1 MLNQTLNDAQIVA
14 GIDNQQQKNHCVYN
28 CEVYPNGEKPLLLM
42 CTQYLAVDDK
52 LKWNV
57 FLSYVR
63 TLGLKVDRQFYA
75 NLRKI
80 YEQIFTHCQ
89 EEDLILLESQFGKPA
104 EGYQDNQLQEIFFMF
119 SKCSPFNNDART
131 GRFLKIGAQLEP
143 ENLDDRSTVVA
154 VQLFRK
160 FFLQY
165 ADYNF
170 KQPNPFHIIKNSNA
184 IHYDTTVVREKI
196 VNILIKN
203 EDFLNYIEKHTS
215 LFQSQSFFDQQ
226 KKSDL
231 QKEILMKFLI
241 ENTDLHHFIIM
252 VYDLLNKVTEGEFN
266 STLILKHISLQIL
279 DPFIHPLALSI
290 CDFYEQI
297 LEEEYEGTEDVKQ
310 MKEKYLPKITFLNM
324 DGYDSEFNYKLL
336 DNYSDSCQ
344 YISVLDEM
352 LDSDDKSQMFD
363 LVTKDRNCFMQAKNS
378 YIIPIRQSHKQKRLN
393 DMHFRHIL
401 DLLVYPLIKSFQPQ
415 VIIFSYSFAY
425 FNQESD
431 IQLSSKL
438 FTEITT
444 HLSLISNYKVIFL
457 PRILSS
463 GVQIQDH
470 RFEIELLKTDHKN
483 ILYYLN
489 IYLTHAQQSFK
500 FLHPSIQ
507 QNCELSHYANYAMK
521 IVKSNS
527 FYEKKKQGNITHYV
541 LNKEKERY
549 MFEILSGFLES
560 CRKSYLQEVKDKDK
574 RMQDPNLQCQDL
586 LQYKLSYANLLDKLY
601 QFHQKHLFSNLFK
614 STQQQIHTYK
624 LLSKQHQKTQR
635 REDSQ
640 FVSFLAQDLKDY
652 IYVIEN
658 LVNDEPQ
665 LLQIYL
671 RRLQSPVYIHNRL
684 TQYFVNYKLKTILFI
699 NVLSFID
706 IRDIGID
713 SYQVCL
719 VNYEQYL
726 NTVQKTN
733 QIWAEIQVIHETT
746 EPPVFFRSLCFDKL
760 KNNIYCIYGKEAKN
774 NTLCDSIDTYNFEKQ
789 TYKTIYR
796 DKNTKKESDTY
807 FARAYAS
814 SAVFSFGQQQKTCS
828 EVWTFGGSFL
838 GHYNQEF
845 QNMGFCNLVER
856 LFISEG
862 SYRSEKINK
871 ELIVPLSMRPMYG
884 SLMLS
889 VQDNDESAILIIG
902 GSQNELLVNM
912 EQQEYIGYKF
922 QQIDNQYYVSA
933 ITNRGQKI
941 NPISFYSQ
949 NQNIYSVQDKIY
961 ILNDA
966 TQILGKSYRWNN
978 ETNELEETDPFSPYG
993 ILSITTLKI
1002 SNNLSSQEIFQK
1014 KKISIIS
1021 IDAKNVILNGPQVEQ
1036 PFAQMHKAMK
1046 FLYKEQ
1052 DNVNYQARIIFQD
1065 NNNNEIVGL
1074 IKNFQ
1079 LTRYIYLYVNIK
1091 QDENVQQGYLKPC
1104 SICVSYSNKSL
1115 YLLTTN
1121 IENGFVYF
1129 TIYSYQI
1136 NQLIQDI
1143 NLSLNK
1149 NNTKLVLNVYTIFA
1163 KVVMHLPNN
1172 VEKIFKQL
1180 TCDNENLYLIGGYM
1194 GLIYQQNDLDLI
1206 LLQGQQTY
1214 KYHKHIE
1221 NGNNNN
1227 FKIPFDNPE
1236 QNSTFGQSNK
1246 YMYEFPY
1253 IIWTAKDQIL
1263 IIEKEFKQKFF
1274 SEVIDRVHHDFKI
1287 WITKFEIQMNESW
1300 EQGILVLPSFLLTK
1314 AYVEMTSQVITD
1326 KLKEQIQHRKL
1337 DLFLQNTNTE
1347 FETIVKIVDYISID
1361 QRIILTC
1368 AVQVLNFIQM
1378 LSFEFSL
1385 ENQEE
1390 YLLQYK
1396 YNGTHQQHQHARRYS
1411 VPIFIPKVTLLVT
1424 TQKQA
1429 VIEGYQIY
1437 DPVNEHQTIR
1447 QQNQS
1452 QIIVKM
1458 KEQIK
1463 VYNLIPQT

>member
-14 GIDNQQQKNHCVYN
+14 GIDNLKQKNHCVFNYELYN
-28 CEVYPNGEKPLLLM
+28 NCEKPLLLM
-42 CTQYLAVDDK
+42 CNQYLAVDYK
-52 LKWNV
+52 LKWKV
-57 FLSYVR
+57 FLSYVH
-63 TLGLKVDRQFYA
+63 TLGLKVDQQFYM
-75 NLRKI
+75 NLQKI
-80 YEQIFTHCQ
+80 YEQIFAHCY
-89 EEDLILLESQFGKPA
+89 EEDIIELQSEFGKPV
-104 EGYQDNQLQEIFFMF
+104 EGYQDNQLQELFFMF
-119 SKCSPFNNDART
+119 SKCSPFNNDAKT
-131 GRFLKIGAQLEP
+131 GRFLKIGASLQP

-170 KQPNPFHIIKNSNA
+170 KQPNPFHIIKNSNN
-184 IHYDTTVVREKI
+184 IHYDTTVFREKI

-203 EDFLNYIEKHTS
+203 EDFLNYIEQHTS
-215 LFQSQSFFDQQ
+215 LFQNQTFFDQQ
-226 KKSDL
+226 KKLEL
-231 QKEILMKFLI
+231 QKEILMKFLY
-241 ENTDLHHFIIM
+241 ENTDLNHFIIM

-297 LEEEYEGTEDVKQ
+297 LEEYEGTEDVTQ
-310 MKEKYLPKITFLNM
+310 LKEKYLPKITFLNM
-324 DGYDSEFNYKLL
+324 DGFDSEFNYKLL
-336 DNYSDSCQ
+336 DNYSNSCQ

-352 LDSDDKSQMFD
+352 LDCDDNSQMFD
-363 LVTKDRNCFMQAKNS
+363 LVTKDKSCFMQAKNS
-378 YIIPIRQSHKQKRLN
+378 YIIPIRQCHKQKQLN

-483 ILYYLN
+483 IVYYLN
-489 IYLTHAQQSFK
+489 IYSTHIQQSFK
-500 FLHPSIQ
+500 FLHPSNQ
-507 QNCELSHYANYAMK
+507 QHCELSHYANNAMK

-527 FYEKKKQGNITHYV
+527 FYEKKKQGNIIHYY

-586 LQYKLSYANLLDKLY
+586 IQYKLSYVKLLDKLF
-601 QFHQKHLFSNLFK
+601 QFHEKHFFSNLFK

-624 LLSKQHQKTQR
+624 LLFKQHQKTKR

-652 IYVIEN
+652 IYVIDN
-658 LVNDEPQ
+658 FVNNEPQ
-665 LLQIYL
+665 LLQINL
-671 RRLQSPVYIHNRL
+671 RKLQSPVYIHNRL
-684 TQYFVNYKLKTILFI
+684 TQYFVNYKLKSILFI

-706 IRDIGID
+706 IRDIVID

-719 VNYEQYL
+719 VNYEKYL
-726 NTVQKTN
+726 NPVQKIN
-733 QIWAEIQVIHETT
+733 QIWAEIEVIHETT
-746 EPPVFFRSLCFDKL
+746 EQPVFFRSLCFDKQ

-774 NTLCDSIDTYNFEKQ
+774 NTLCDSIDIFNFEKQ
-789 TYKTIYR
+789 TFTTIYR

-814 SAVFSFGQQQKTCS
+814 SVVFPINQQIKNYS

-856 LFISEG
+856 IFISEG

-871 ELIVPLSMRPMYG
+871 EQIIPLSMRPMYG

-902 GSQNELLVNM
+902 GSQNELLVNI
-912 EQQEYIGYKF
+912 EKQEYIGYKF
-922 QQIDNQYYVSA
+922 QQIDNHYYVSA
-933 ITNRGQKI
+933 ITNLGQKI

-949 NQNIYSVQDKIY
+949 NQNIYSDQDKIY

-966 TQILGKSYRWNN
+966 TQILGKSYRFNN
-978 ETNELEETDPFSPYG
+978 QTNELEETDPFSPYG
-993 ILSITTLKI
+993 ILSLTTLKI
-1002 SNNLSSQEIFQK
+1002 SNNLTSSEFFQK
-1014 KKISIIS
+1014 RRISIIG
-1021 IDAKNVILNGPQVEQ
+1021 IDAKNDILNATQVIQ

-1052 DNVNYQARIIFQD
+1052 DNMNYQARIIFQD
-1065 NNNNEIVGL
+1065 NNEIVGL

-1079 LTRYIYLYVNIK
+1079 LTKYIYLYVNIK
-1091 QDENVQQGYLKPC
+1091 QDENIHEGYLKPC
-1104 SICVSYSNKSL
+1104 SMCVSYKNKSL

-1143 NLSLNK
+1143 NLSLN
-1149 NNTKLVLNVYTIFA
+1149 NNNKKLVLNVYTIFA
-1163 KVVMHLPNN
+1163 KVVMHMSNN

-1194 GLIYQQNDLDLI
+1194 GLIYQQNDLDLL

-1221 NGNNNN
+1221 NVNNNN

-1236 QNSTFGQSNK
+1236 QYSKYGQSNK
-1246 YMYEFPY
+1246 YMYESPY
-1253 IIWTAKDQIL
+1253 IIWTNSDQIL
-1263 IIEKEFKQKFF
+1263 IIEKEFKQKYF

-1287 WITKFEIQMNESW
+1287 WITKFEIQINETW
-1300 EQGILVLPSFLLTK
+1300 EQGILVLPSFLLSK

-1347 FETIVKIVDYISID
+1347 FETIVKIVDYVSID

-1378 LSFEFSL
+1378 LSFEFSI

-1396 YNGTHQQHQHARRYS
+1396 YNGTHQQHQLARRYS

-1429 VIEGYQIY
+1429 IIDGYQIY

>member
-14 GIDNQQQKNHCVYN
+14 GIDNLKQKNHCVYN
-28 CEVYPNGEKPLLLM
+28 YELYPNCEKPLLLM
-42 CTQYLAVDDK
+42 CNQYLAVDDK
-52 LKWNV
+52 LKWSI
-57 FLSYVR
+57 FLSYVH
-63 TLGLKVDRQFYA
+63 TLGLKVDRQFYV
-75 NLRKI
+75 NLGKI
-80 YEQIFTHCQ
+80 YEQIFNHCY
-89 EEDLILLESQFGKPA
+89 EEDLIQLEQEFGKPA
-104 EGYQDNQLQEIFFMF
+104 EGYQDNQLQELFFMF
-119 SKCSPFNNDART
+119 SKCSPFNNDAKT
-131 GRFLKIGAQLEP
+131 GRFLKIGASLQP

-170 KQPNPFHIIKNSNA
+170 KQPNPFHIIKNSNVM
-184 IHYDTTVVREKI
+184 HYDTNVVREKI
-196 VNILIKN
+196 VNLMMKN
-203 EDFLNYIEKHTS
+203 QDFLNYIEQHTS
-215 LFQSQSFFDQQ
+215 LFQSHILFDQLKKLDHQ
-226 KKSDL
+226 KDS
-231 QKEILMKFLI
+231 LMKFLY
-241 ENTDLHHFIIM
+241 ENTDLQHFIIM

-266 STLILKHISLQIL
+266 STLILKHITLQIL

-297 LEEEYEGTEDVKQ
+297 LEEYEGTEEVKQ

-324 DGYDSEFNYKLL
+324 DGFDFEFNYKLL
-336 DNYSDSCQ
+336 DNYSGSCQ

-363 LVTKDRNCFMQAKNS
+363 LVTKDKISFMQAKNS
-378 YIIPIRQSHKQKRLN
+378 YIIPIRQSHNQKRLN

-489 IYLTHAQQSFK
+489 IYITHVQQSFK
-500 FLHPSIQ
+500 FLHPSNQ
-507 QNCELSHYANYAMK
+507 QHYCELSHYANNAMK

-527 FYEKKKQGNITHYV
+527 FYEKKKQGNIIHFV

-586 LQYKLSYANLLDKLY
+586 LQYKLSYAELLNKLY
-601 QFHQKHLFSNLFK
+601 QYHEKHLFSNLFK

-624 LLSKQHQKTQR
+624 LLSKQHQKTQIK
-635 REDSQ
+635 EDSQ

-652 IYVIEN
+652 IYVIDN
-658 LVNDEPQ
+658 LVNNEPQ

-684 TQYFVNYKLKTILFI
+684 TQYFVNYKLKSILFI

-706 IRDIGID
+706 IRDIGINA
-713 SYQVCL
+713 YQVCQ
-719 VNYEQYL
+719 VNYEKYL
-726 NTVQKTN
+726 NPVQKTD
-733 QIWAEIQVIHETT
+733 QIWAEIIVIHETT
-746 EPPVFFRSLCFDKL
+746 EPVFFRSLCFDKQ
-760 KNNIYCIYGKEAKN
+760 KNNVYCIYGKEAKN
-774 NTLCDSIDTYNFEKQ
+774 NTLRDSIDTFNFEKN
-789 TYKTIYR
+789 TFTTIYR
-796 DKNTKKESDTY
+796 DKKTKKESDTY

-814 SAVFSFGQQQKTCS
+814 SVVFSFNQQSKPYT

-838 GHYNQEF
+838 GHYNQAF

-856 LFISEG
+856 LFISED

-902 GSQNELLVNM
+902 GSQNELLVNI

-922 QQIDNQYYVSA
+922 QQIDNHYYVSA
-933 ITNRGQKI
+933 ITNFGQKI

-949 NQNIYSVQDKIY
+949 NQNIYSHQDKIY

-966 TQILGKSYRWNN
+966 TQILGKSYRFNN
-978 ETNELEETDPFSPYG
+978 ETNEFEVTDPFSPYG
-993 ILSITTLKI
+993 ILSLTSLNI
-1002 SNNLSSQEIFQK
+1002 SYNLSSQEIFQK
-1014 KKISIIS
+1014 RKISIIS
-1021 IDAKNVILNGPQVEQ
+1021 IDANNIILNGTQVVQ

-1052 DNVNYQARIIFQD
+1052 DNLNYQARIIFQD
-1065 NNNNEIVGL
+1065 NNEIVGL
-1074 IKNFQ
+1074 IKNFEF
-1079 LTRYIYLYVNIK
+1079 TRYIYLYVNIK
-1091 QDENVQQGYLKPC
+1091 QDENMHQGYLKPC
-1104 SICVSYSNKSL
+1104 SMCVSYSNKSL

-1121 IENGFVYF
+1121 IENGSVYF

-1143 NLSLNK
+1143 NLSLNNDNK
-1149 NNTKLVLNVYTIFA
+1149 KLILNVYTIFA
-1163 KVVMHLPNN
+1163 KVVMHLSNN

-1180 TCDNENLYLIGGYM
+1180 TCDDENLYLIGGYM
-1194 GLIYQQNDLDLI
+1194 GLIYQQNDLDLL

-1214 KYHKHIE
+1214 KYHKNIE
-1221 NGNNNN
+1221 NINNKN
-1227 FKIPFDNPE
+1227 FKIPFVNPE
-1236 QNSTFGQSNK
+1236 QYSKFGQSNK
-1246 YMYEFPY
+1246 YMYESPY
-1253 IIWTAKDQIL
+1253 IIWTNSDQIL
-1263 IIEKEFKQKFF
+1263 IIEKQFKQKYF

-1287 WITKFEIQMNESW
+1287 WITKFEISINESW

-1314 AYVEMTSQVITD
+1314 AYVEMTSQVVTD
-1326 KLKEQIQHRKL
+1326 KMKEQIQHRKL

-1429 VIEGYQIY
+1429 IIDGYQIY
-1437 DPVNEHQTIR
+1437 DPINEFQTIR

-1463 VYNLIPQT
+1463 VYNLIPQL

>member
-14 GIDNQQQKNHCVYN
+14 GIDNLKTKNQCAYN
-28 CEVYPNGEKPLLLM
+28 YELFANGEKPLLLM

-52 LKWNV
+52 LKWSV

-63 TLGLKVDRQFYA
+63 TLKLKVDRQFYV
-75 NLRKI
+75 NLGKI
-80 YEQIFTHCQ
+80 YEQIFGHCY
-89 EEDLILLESQFGKPA
+89 EDDLIYLESEFGKPT
-104 EGYQDNQLQEIFFMF
+104 EGYQDNQLQELFFMF

-131 GRFLKIGAQLEP
+131 GRFLKIGAQLQP

-160 FFLQY
+160 FFIQY

-170 KQPNPFHIIKNSNA
+170 KQPNPFHIIKNSNSM
-184 IHYDTTVVREKI
+184 HYDTTVVREKI
-196 VNILIKN
+196 VNLMMKN
-203 EDFLNYIEKHTS
+203 QDFLNYIEQHTS
-215 LFQSQSFFDQQ
+215 LFQSQGHFDQPKKTEHQ
-226 KKSDL
+226 KDS
-231 QKEILMKFLI
+231 LMKFFY

-252 VYDLLNKVTEGEFN
+252 VYDLLNKVTEGELN
-266 STLILKHISLQIL
+266 STLLLKHISLQIL

-290 CDFYEQI
+290 CDFYESI
-297 LEEEYEGTEDVKQ
+297 LEEEYEGTEEVKQ
-310 MKEKYLPKITFLNM
+310 MKEKYLPKITFFNM
-324 DGYDSEFNYKLL
+324 DGIDFEFNYKLL

-344 YISVLDEM
+344 YISVVDEM
-352 LDSDDKSQMFD
+352 LESDDNSQMFD
-363 LVTKDRNCFMQAKNS
+363 LVTKDKNCFMQAKNS

-401 DLLVYPLIKSFQPQ
+401 DLLVYPLIKQFQPQ

-489 IYLTHAQQSFK
+489 IYITQVQQSFK
-500 FLHPSIQ
+500 FLHPSNQ
-507 QNCELSHYANYAMK
+507 QHCELSHYANNAMK

-527 FYEKKKQGNITHYV
+527 FYEKKRQGNISHFV

-601 QFHQKHLFSNLFK
+601 QCHQKHLFSNLFK

-652 IYVIEN
+652 IYVIDN
-658 LVNDEPQ
+658 LVNNEPQ

-684 TQYFVNYKLKTILFI
+684 TQYFVNYKLKSILFI

-719 VNYEQYL
+719 VNYEKYL
-726 NTVQKTN
+726 NPVQKTK
-733 QIWAEIQVIHETT
+733 QIWAEIEVIHETP

-760 KNNIYCIYGKEAKN
+760 KNIIYCIYGKEAKN
-774 NTLCDSIDTYNFEKQ
+774 NTLCDSIDIFTFEKNSFR
-789 TYKTIYR
+789 TIYR
-796 DKNTKKESDTY
+796 DKTTKKASDTY

-814 SAVFSFGQQQKTCS
+814 SVVFSFNQQYKPYS

-838 GHYNQEF
+838 GHYNQEY

-856 LFISEG
+856 LFISED

-902 GSQNELLVNM
+902 GSQNELLVNID
-912 EQQEYIGYKF
+912 QQEYIGYKF

-933 ITNRGQKI
+933 ITNVGPKI

-949 NQNIYSVQDKIY
+949 NQNIYSEQDKIF

-966 TQILGKSYRWNN
+966 TQILGKSYRCNS

-993 ILSITTLKI
+993 ILSLTDLKI
-1002 SNNLSSQEIFQK
+1002 SNNLSSQELFQK
-1014 KKISIIS
+1014 QKISTIS
-1021 IDAKNVILNGPQVEQ
+1021 IDAKNVILNGTQVIQ

-1052 DNVNYQARIIFQD
+1052 DYVNYSARIIFQD
-1065 NNNNEIVGL
+1065 NDEIVGL
-1074 IKNFQ
+1074 IKNYES
-1079 LTRYIYLYVNIK
+1079 TRYIHLYVNIK
-1091 QDENVQQGYLKPC
+1091 QDDNIHQCYLKPC
-1104 SICVSYSNKSL
+1104 SMCVSYSNKCL

-1121 IENGFVYF
+1121 IENGSVYF

-1136 NQLIQDI
+1136 NQLNQDI
-1143 NLSLNK
+1143 NLALN
-1149 NNTKLVLNVYTIFA
+1149 NNSTKLVLNVYTIFA
-1163 KVVMHLPNN
+1163 KVVMHLSSN
-1172 VEKIFKQL
+1172 VERIFKQL
-1180 TCDNENLYLIGGYM
+1180 TCDDENLYLIGGYM
-1194 GLIYQQNDLDLI
+1194 GLIYQQSDLDLL
-1206 LLQGQQTY
+1206 LLQGQHTY
-1214 KYHKHIE
+1214 KYHKNTE
-1221 NGNNNN
+1221 NTNNDN

-1236 QNSTFGQSNK
+1236 QYQKFGQSNK
-1246 YMYEFPY
+1246 YMYESPY
-1253 IIWTAKDQIL
+1253 IIWINADQTL
-1263 IIEKEFKQKFF
+1263 IIEKNFKQKYF
-1274 SEVIDRVHHDFKI
+1274 SEVIDKVHHDFKI
-1287 WITKFEIQMNESW
+1287 WITKFEIQNNETW
-1300 EQGILVLPSFLLTK
+1300 EQGILVIPSFLLSK
-1314 AYVEMTSQVITD
+1314 ASVEMTSQEITD

-1347 FETIVKIVDYISID
+1347 FETIVKIVDYASID
-1361 QRIILTC
+1361 QRITLTC
-1368 AVQVLNFIQM
+1368 AVQMLNFIQV

-1396 YNGTHQQHQHARRYS
+1396 YNGIHQQHQHARRYS

-1429 VIEGYQIY
+1429 TIVGYQIY
-1437 DPVNEHQTIR
+1437 DPVNEHQTLR
-1447 QQNQS
+1447 QSNQS